1 MSLAMIY
8 QLLLTAQSSHPHFPP
23 TILYNEGWLTRLVL
37 SWFHKSRLQGHTLSF
52 AEGATWYSE
61 AQPPTPFRA
70 RRRGDPRAESRTHI
84 DGLLGHLD
92 IGTAGKTDVSL
103 RPDATQL
110 VVIEAKIYAPLSLGT
125 KNAPGYGQA
134 ARNLACMAEMLS
146 LTHRDPH
153 AMNTLAFIVL
163 APASQIERGLFTG
176 PLEKHTI
183 RQSVAE
189 RARQFGNELDD
200 WLARWFE
207 PCLETA
213 TIAPLSWED
222 VLTTIGSKDPDTQA
236 SLAEFY
242 ARCLETNAPPKR

>member
-37 SWFHKSRLQGHTLSF
+37 GWFHKSHLEGHTLSF

-70 RRRGDPRAESRTHI
+70 RRRGDTRAESRTHV
-84 DGLLGHLD
+84 DGLLGHVH

-110 VVIEAKIYAPLSLGT
+110 VVIEAKIYAPLSLST

-146 LTHRDPH
+146 LAQRDPH

-163 APASQIERGLFTG
+163 APAAQIERSLFSG
-176 PLEKHTI
+176 PLEKPTI
-183 RQSVAE
+183 RQSVTE
-189 RARQFGNELDD
+189 RARHFGAELDD
-200 WLARWFE
+200 WLTRWFE

-242 ARCLETNAPPKR
+242 ARCLEPNAPPKR